1 MNSPLSES
9 NKKNNYFKEINS
21 YINNIDSFE
30 KYSLSKCLNNEKVK
44 NQLFSKEPPPIDL
57 IQKILKKLINKDL
70 NDNIYYEFSRKNL
83 TAKNIIKLINE
94 FIPELKQYYLKCKHE
109 KYLENLNEKKVIT
122 LFRQILKPYNF
133 SITSQEKYE
142 NGEKYLLYTME
153 KKKKITFK
161 KIESTINFD

>member
-1 MNSPLSES
+1 MNSPLCES
-9 NKKNNYFKEINS
+9 NKKNNYFKEINNF
-21 YINNIDSFE
+21 IDNIDSFE
-30 KYSLSKCLNNEKVK
+30 KYSLSKCLKNERVK
-44 NQLFSKEPPPIDL
+44 NQLFSKESPPIDL

-83 TAKNIIKLINE
+83 ASKNIIKLIDE

-122 LFRQILKPYNF
+122 LFRQILKPYDF
-133 SITSQEKYE
+133 SIISQEKYE
-142 NGEKYLLYTME
+142 NGEKYLLYTIE

>member
-1 MNSPLSES
+1 MNFTLCES
-9 NKKNNYFKEINS
+9 NKKNNYFKEINN

-30 KYSLSKCLNNEKVK
+30 KYSLSKCLKSKNIK
-44 NQLFSKEPPPIDL
+44 NQLFSKEPPIDL

-83 TAKNIIKLINE
+83 AAKNIIKLIDE

-122 LFRQILKPYNF
+122 LFRQILKPYDF
-133 SITSQEKYE
+133 SIISQEKYE
-142 NGEKYLLYTME
+142 NGEKYLLYAIE
-153 KKKKITFK
+153 KKKKIIFK